1 MINLT
6 NKFTAIG
13 QLQEANIQLYPTH
26 IKIKLSL
33 SINNITLTL
42 YQTISK
48 RFNQQQ
54 YDNIMSMLP
63 NLHCKIDGWV
73 YVKSEQYYKLK
84 QDKPSRLFTSGN
96 LSAYANRVFFNM
108 CYMQFSDMT
117 DMLSIELDGQWINNH
132 QFLNVLYSSPRV
144 FNITPPNIWQDDCLY
159 HLKLGYNAGYN
170 IIDGVIQSNDSNE
183 LSILSYDKLDKY
195 IDDELKKK
203 LLLEWDIISENR
215 L

>member
-6 NKFTAIG
+6 NKFTVIG

-33 SINNITLTL
+33 KTNDTTLTL

-48 RFNQQQ
+48 QFDKLQ
-54 YDNIMSMLP
+54 YDNIISMLP

-73 YVKSEQYYKLK
+73 YVKGEQYYKLK
-84 QDKPSRLFTSGN
+84 QDKPSRLLVSGN

-108 CYMQFSDMT
+108 CYMQFSNAADLFT
-117 DMLSIELDGQWINNH
+117 IDLNGQWINNH
-132 QFLNVLYSSPRV
+132 QFLNVLYSSPRI
-144 FNITPPNIWQDDCLY
+144 FNIEPPNIWQDDCLY

-170 IIDGVIQSNDSNE
+170 AIDGIVQSNDSNE

-203 LLLEWDIISENR
+203 LLLEWEIISE
-215 L
+215 

>member
-6 NKFTAIG
+6 NKFIAVG

-33 SINNITLTL
+33 KTNDTILAL

-48 RFNQQQ
+48 QFDKLQ
-54 YDNIMSMLP
+54 YDNIISMLP

-73 YVKSEQYYKLK
+73 YVNGERYYKLK
-84 QDKPSRLFTSGN
+84 QDKPSRLFVSGN
-96 LSAYANRVFFNM
+96 LSAYSNRVFFNM
-108 CYMQFSDMT
+108 CYMQFSNAADLLT
-117 DMLSIELDGQWINNH
+117 IDLDGQWINNH
-132 QFLNVLYSSPRV
+132 QFLNVLYSSPRI
-144 FNITPPNIWQDDCLY
+144 FNIKPPNIWQDDCLY

-170 IIDGVIQSNDSNE
+170 IIDSIAQSNDNSE

-203 LLLEWDIISENR
+203 LLLEWEIISE
-215 L
+215 

>member
-48 RFNQQQ
+48 RFNQQR
-54 YDNIMSMLP
+54 YDNLIAMLP
-63 NLHCKIDGWV
+63 DIHCKIDGWV

-84 QDKPSRLFTSGN
+84 QDAPSRLLVSGN

-108 CYMQFSDMT
+108 CYIQFSDMA
-117 DMLSIELDGQWINNH
+117 DMLSI
-132 QFLNVLYSSPRV
+132 
-144 FNITPPNIWQDDCLY
+144 
-159 HLKLGYNAGYN
+159 
-170 IIDGVIQSNDSNE
+170 
-183 LSILSYDKLDKY
+183 
-195 IDDELKKK
+195 
-203 LLLEWDIISENR
+203 
-215 L
+215 

>member
-1 MINLT
+1 MLYKGGFVEVINLT

-13 QLQEANIQLYPTH
+13 QLQEANVQLYPTH

-33 SINNITLTL
+33 SINDITLTL
-42 YQTISK
+42 YQTTSK
-48 RFNQQQ
+48 RFNRQQ

-63 NLHCKIDGWV
+63 NLHCEIDGWV
-73 YVKSEQYYKLK
+73 YAKGEQYYKLK
-84 QDKPSRLFTSGN
+84 QDKPSRLLISGN
-96 LSAYANRVFFNM
+96 LSTYANRVFFNM
-108 CYMQFSDMT
+108 A

-170 IIDGVIQSNDSNE
+170 IIDGIVQSNDNSE
-183 LSILSYDKLDKY
+183 LFILSYDKLDKY

-203 LLLEWDIISENR
+203 LLLEWDIISEN
-215 L
+215 